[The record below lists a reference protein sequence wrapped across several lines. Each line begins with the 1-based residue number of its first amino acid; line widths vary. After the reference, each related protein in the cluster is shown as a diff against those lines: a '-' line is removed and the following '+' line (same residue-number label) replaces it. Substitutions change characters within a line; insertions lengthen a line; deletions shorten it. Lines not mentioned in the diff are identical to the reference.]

1 MIDNQSLTH
10 SRNFRIRH
18 YECDALGHL
27 NNANYVRYMQETA
40 FDASAAA
47 GFDQEKYDQLGHYW
61 LIRETDIEY
70 LKPVGYGDTA
80 TVKTWVIDFHRVRS
94 RRAYEFSLSG
104 SGEKVARAITDWVY
118 LDSTTSKPATIP
130 KELID
135 AFFPGGPPANI
146 PPRSKF
152 PIHPEPPD
160 GKFETRIPVTWQY
173 LDPVQHVN
181 NAVYLGIIEECGMQ
195 VLAAHGW
202 PITRML
208 AEGFA
213 IFIRQHQIQYRQPAF
228 LDDELVISTWVSNV
242 RRSTTTRHYEI
253 HRSSDG
259 TQLATVHSLGV
270 WVDIDTGKPIRI
282 PKNFL
287 SDFAPNIVEK
297 DG

>member
-1 MIDNQSLTH
+1 MNDNQPLTH

-47 GFDQEKYDQLGHYW
+47 GYDHLKYEQLGHSW

-70 LKPVGYGDTA
+70 LKPVGYGDTV

-94 RRAYEFSLSG
+94 RRAYEFSLLG
-104 SGEKVARAITDWVY
+104 SGDIVAKSVTDWVF
-118 LDSTTSKPATIP
+118 LETATAKPATIP
-130 KELID
+130 DAMIN
-135 AFFPGGPPANI
+135 AFFPNGPPATN
-146 PPRSKF
+146 PPRQRFSA
-152 PIHPEPPD
+152 PPNPPE
-160 GKFETRIPVTWQY
+160 GKFEAHLPVNWND

-181 NAVYLGIIEECGMQ
+181 NAVYLNYIEECGMQ
-195 VLAAHGW
+195 VIAAHGW
-202 PITRML
+202 PISRML

-242 RRSTTTRHYEI
+242 RRSTATRHYVI

-270 WVDIDTGKPIRI
+270 WVDIETGKPIRI
-282 PKNFL
+282 PQEFI
-287 SDFAPNIVEK
+287 SAFAPNIV
-297 DG
+297 